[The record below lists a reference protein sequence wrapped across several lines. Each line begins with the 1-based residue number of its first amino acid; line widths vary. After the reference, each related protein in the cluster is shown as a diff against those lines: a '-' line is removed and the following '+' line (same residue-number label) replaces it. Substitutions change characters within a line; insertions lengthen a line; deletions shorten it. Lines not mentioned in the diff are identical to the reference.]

1 MTNVL
6 TSIIESQYAQIEKGT
21 LVLVFAC
28 IKIMI
33 LVTYT
38 DRQPLV
44 NILNKYLCDVPHLQ

>member
-6 TSIIESQYAQIEKGT
+6 TSIIESQYAQIEEGT